1 MYSSSAGHNIG
12 EGRDTE
18 NLQSHMMAY
27 LEPMLVANDVD
38 LALWGHVH
46 KVRRC
51 LARPLPPFPRSANAC
66 LPACLRCG
74 CFSTSAP
81 AVS

>member
-12 EGRDTE
+12 QGRDTD
-18 NLQSHMMAY
+18 NLQTHMLHN

-46 KVRRC
+46 KVGAGVCALACRRV
-51 LARPLPPFPRSANAC
+51 
-66 LPACLRCG
+66 G
-74 CFSTSAP
+74 
-81 AVS
+81 